1 MLYTGERLST
11 VVFVISCVGRSRNHP
26 YIGVSVDRVKKTR
39 YKAVPV
45 RETLVE
51 MKDLS
56 EMMIDL
62 AYSAAIMDNKP
73 LAEEVTQLEK
83 RMEDL
88 VYVLNMNLMLSAR
101 TVRDAE
107 ALAGVQRVGALTNVI
122 SDAVGDIAAL
132 TLRGIKVHPVAREVF
147 ERTEENLENGTL
159 VEGSMLEGKSVD
171 DLHLARRIGA
181 DIIAIKRGDHWLVNP
196 GKEILLAEDVIVA
209 RGTQEGLQTLIK
221 AAKGEVNTLE

>member
-1 MLYTGERLST
+1 
-11 VVFVISCVGRSRNHP
+11 
-26 YIGVSVDRVKKTR
+26 VDRVKKLR

-62 AYSAAIMDNKP
+62 AYSAAVMNNKA
-73 LAEEVTQLEK
+73 LAEEVAQLEK

-101 TVRDAE
+101 TARDVE

-122 SDAVGDIAAL
+122 SDAAGDISAL
-132 TLRGIKVHPVAREVF
+132 VVRGIKIHPVAREVF
-147 ERTEENLENGTL
+147 ERTEENLDHGTI
-159 VEGSMLEGKSVD
+159 VEGSILEGKSVD
-171 DLHLARRIGA
+171 ELHLARRIGA
-181 DIIAIKRGDHWLVNP
+181 DIIAIKRGEHWLINP
-196 GKEILLAEDVIVA
+196 GKEIVMPKDVIVA
-209 RGTQEGLQTLIK
+209 RGNQEGLEKLLK
-221 AAKGEVNTLE
+221 AAKGEVETLE

>member
-1 MLYTGERLST
+1 
-11 VVFVISCVGRSRNHP
+11 
-26 YIGVSVDRVKKTR
+26 VDRVKKLR

-62 AYSAAIMDNKP
+62 AYSAAVMNNKA
-73 LAEEVTQLEK
+73 LAEEVAQLEK

-101 TVRDAE
+101 TARDVE

-122 SDAVGDIAAL
+122 SDAAGDISAL
-132 TLRGIKVHPVAREVF
+132 VVRGIKIHPVAREVF
-147 ERTEENLENGTL
+147 ERTEETLDHGTI
-159 VEGSMLEGKSVD
+159 VEGSILEGKSVD
-171 DLHLARRIGA
+171 ELHLARRIGA
-181 DIIAIKRGDHWLVNP
+181 DIIAIKRGEHWLINP
-196 GKEILLAEDVIVA
+196 GKEIVMPKDVIVA
-209 RGTQEGLQTLIK
+209 RGNQEGLEKLLK
-221 AAKGEVNTLE
+221 AAKGEVETLE